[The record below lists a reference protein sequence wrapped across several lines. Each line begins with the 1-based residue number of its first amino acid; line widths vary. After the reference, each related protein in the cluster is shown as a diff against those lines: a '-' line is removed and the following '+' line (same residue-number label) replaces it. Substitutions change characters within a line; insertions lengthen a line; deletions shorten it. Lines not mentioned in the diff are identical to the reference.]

1 MAFWTKYERRVTNK
15 MQSWSYGTHCIELM
29 ARHNHIGIMKYYA
42 CLDILHT
49 QNMVFITQPVYS
61 KDQMLK
67 ILGN

>member
-1 MAFWTKYERRVTNK
+1 

-29 ARHNHIGIMKYYA
+29 ARHNYIGIMKYYA